1 MYTILYVNYISR
13 KLGGKNTLAS
23 TSQHII
29 SKREVLSIAV
39 IATMTPNIG
48 KTLLIQELNLNL
60 FATELGTVTTT
71 AVVDMP
77 LWRQ

>member
-1 MYTILYVNYISR
+1 MSIISQESW
-13 KLGGKNTLAS
+13 GEKNTLAS